1 MEKEYTIKLTKRQLQ
16 LLSYACDR
24 MSRLIE
30 GQDWTYQELMEQ
42 AWEKR
47 CKEAVGGHGMDD
59 EWDGGWYKMRE
70 DAEDICKKIKKR
82 FWNCEPNQMHGI
94 KYDSVSDILYDMH
107 QVMRH
112 QLWLDSDRQFMGVDS
127 SEAMQIS
134 DEPLIKI
141 E

>member
-47 CKEAVGGHGMDD
+47 CKEAVGGHGMDND
-59 EWDGGWYKMRE
+59 WDGGWYKMRE
-70 DAEDICKKIKKR
+70 DAEDISKKIKKR
-82 FWNCEPNQMHGI
+82 FWGCEPNQMYGI

-112 QLWLDSDRQFMGVDS
+112 QLWLDSDRQFIGVDS

>member
-30 GQDWTYQELMEQ
+30 GQDWIYQELMEQ

-47 CKEAVGGHGMDD
+47 CKEVVGGHGMDN

-70 DAEDICKKIKKR
+70 DAEDISKKIKKR
-82 FWNCEPNQMHGI
+82 FWGCEPNQMYGI
-94 KYDSVSDILYDMH
+94 KYDSVSDTLYDMH

-112 QLWLDSDRQFMGVDS
+112 QLWLDSDRQFIGVDS
-127 SEAMQIS
+127 SEAMQVS

>member
-1 MEKEYTIKLTKRQLQ
+1 MEKEYTIKLTKHQLQ

-30 GQDWTYQELMEQ
+30 GQDWIYQELMEQ

-47 CKEAVGGHGMDD
+47 CKEAVGGHGMDK

-70 DAEDICKKIKKR
+70 DAEDISKKIKKR
-82 FWNCEPNQMHGI
+82 FWGCEPNQMYGI
-94 KYDSVSDILYDMH
+94 KYDSVSDTLYDMH

-112 QLWLDSDRQFMGVDS
+112 QLWLDSDRQFIGVDS
-127 SEAMQIS
+127 SEAMQVS

>member
-30 GQDWTYQELMEQ
+30 GQDWIYQELMEQ

-47 CKEAVGGHGMDD
+47 CKEAVGGHGMDK
-59 EWDGGWYKMRE
+59 EWDGGWYNMRQ
-70 DAEDICKKIKKR
+70 DAEDISKKIKKR
-82 FWNCEPNQMHGI
+82 FWGCEPNQMYGI
-94 KYDSVSDILYDMH
+94 KYDSVSDTLYDMH

-112 QLWLDSDRQFMGVDS
+112 QLWLDSDRQFIGVDS
-127 SEAMQIS
+127 SEAMQVS

>member
-30 GQDWTYQELMEQ
+30 GQDWVYQELMEQ

-47 CKEAVGGHGMDD
+47 CKEAVGGHGMDK

-70 DAEDICKKIKKR
+70 DAEDISKKIKKQ
-82 FWNCEPNQMHGI
+82 FWGCEPNQMYGI
-94 KYDSVSDILYDMH
+94 KYDSVSDTLYDMH

-112 QLWLDSDRQFMGVDS
+112 QLWLDSDRQFIGVDS

>member
-1 MEKEYTIKLTKRQLQ
+1 MEKEYTIKLTKHQLQ

-30 GQDWTYQELMEQ
+30 GQDWVYQELMEQ

-47 CKEAVGGHGMDD
+47 CKEAVGGHGMDK

-70 DAEDICKKIKKR
+70 DAEDISKKIKKR
-82 FWNCEPNQMHGI
+82 FWGCEPNQMYGI
-94 KYDSVSDILYDMH
+94 KYDSVSDTLYDMH

-112 QLWLDSDRQFMGVDS
+112 QLWLDSDRQFIGVDS
-127 SEAMQIS
+127 SEAMQVS

>member
-1 MEKEYTIKLTKRQLQ
+1 MEKQYTIKLSKRQLQ

-47 CKEAVGGHGMDD
+47 CKEAVGGHGMDND
-59 EWDGGWYKMRE
+59 WDGGWHNMRQ

-82 FWNCEPNQMHGI
+82 FWGCESNQMYGI

-112 QLWLDSDRQFMGVDS
+112 KLWLDSDRQFIGVDS
-127 SEAMQIS
+127 SEAMQVS

>member
-30 GQDWTYQELMEQ
+30 GQDWTYQELMEE

-47 CKEAVGGHGMDD
+47 CKEAVGGHGMDND
-59 EWDGGWYKMRE
+59 WDGGWHNMRQ

-82 FWNCEPNQMHGI
+82 FWGCEPNQMYGI
-94 KYDSVSDILYDMH
+94 KYDSTSDILYDMH

-112 QLWLDSDRQFMGVDS
+112 QLWLDSDRQFIGVDS

>member
-30 GQDWTYQELMEQ
+30 GQDWVYQELMEQ

-47 CKEAVGGHGMDD
+47 CKEAVGGHGMDK

-70 DAEDICKKIKKR
+70 DAEDISKKIKKR
-82 FWNCEPNQMHGI
+82 FWGCEPNQMYGI
-94 KYDSVSDILYDMH
+94 KYDSVSDTLYDMH

-112 QLWLDSDRQFMGVDS
+112 QLWLDSDRQFIGVDS
-127 SEAMQIS
+127 SEAMQVS

>member
-30 GQDWTYQELMEQ
+30 GQDWVYQELMEQ

-47 CKEAVGGHGMDD
+47 CKEAVGGHGMDK

-70 DAEDICKKIKKR
+70 DAEDISKKIKKR
-82 FWNCEPNQMHGI
+82 FWGCEPNQMYGI
-94 KYDSVSDILYDMH
+94 KYDSVSDTLYDMH

-112 QLWLDSDRQFMGVDS
+112 QLWLDSDRQFIGVDS